1 MEIDSLSSL
10 ERREILLTDIRNAIE
25 VEWANPMKMNNDD
38 AVLRSSFTLSDI
50 DSAYARMRRFAP
62 LMKKLFPETEE
73 RNGLIDSDLVEVSKL
88 REALNSPRIGA
99 DISGRLMMKLDSHLA
114 VAGSVKARG
123 GIYEVM
129 KHAETLAVE
138 NGILES
144 FEDDYCKLADEEARE
159 FFATRKL
166 QVGSTGNLGL
176 SIGIMGAALGFQT
189 IVHMSSDA
197 RQWKKDLLRSKGV
210 TVIEYEGNYSEAVKE
225 GRARSEADE
234 SSYFVD
240 DEHSKELFLGY
251 AVAAKM
257 LVSQLAAEQIVVDK
271 EHPLFVYLPCG
282 VGGAPGGI
290 TFGLK
295 QLFGEYVHC
304 FFVEPTQAPCMLL
317 GMVTGLF
324 DNISVQ
330 DIGLSGN
337 TQADGLAVSRQSGF
351 VGEFILPFL
360 SGDFTIKDKRIF
372 EYLQLLWQHEGIFI
386 EPSACA
392 AIHGPVCMGRSAV
405 MDEYKYDNRLGKKM
419 ANATHII
426 WATGG
431 NLVPEEVRQQ
441 LLARKA

>member
-38 AVLRSSFTLSDI
+38 AVLRSSLTLSDI

-129 KHAETLAVE
+129 KHVENLAVE

-210 TVIEYEGNYSEAVKE
+210 TVIEYEGNYSDAVKE
-225 GRARSEADE
+225 GRAKSDADE
-234 SSYFVD
+234 SS
-240 DEHSKELFLGY
+240 
-251 AVAAKM
+251 
-257 LVSQLAAEQIVVDK
+257 
-271 EHPLFVYLPCG
+271 
-282 VGGAPGGI
+282 
-290 TFGLK
+290 
-295 QLFGEYVHC
+295 
-304 FFVEPTQAPCMLL
+304 
-317 GMVTGLF
+317 
-324 DNISVQ
+324 
-330 DIGLSGN
+330 
-337 TQADGLAVSRQSGF
+337 
-351 VGEFILPFL
+351 
-360 SGDFTIKDKRIF
+360 
-372 EYLQLLWQHEGIFI
+372 
-386 EPSACA
+386 
-392 AIHGPVCMGRSAV
+392 
-405 MDEYKYDNRLGKKM
+405 
-419 ANATHII
+419 
-426 WATGG
+426 
-431 NLVPEEVRQQ
+431 
-441 LLARKA
+441 